1 MSVDFR
7 QRTPSEYLKIIRR
20 RKWLIILP
28 VIALT
33 AAVSWVV
40 YRLPDLYESTTLI
53 VVRSSTLPTSVV
65 PTSTEDNITRQLTSI
80 SQVVTSRTSLEP
92 LVEKYELYKTERL
105 RGEAME
111 SIIARMRDKDIKVE
125 VNTSRNDITNGFNI
139 TFRGRDPRVVQA
151 VTQELAG
158 KYTSE
163 QTRTTVNAGIAAK
176 TFIDNQVRE
185 KKEELDQLDKERL
198 DFMTQNV
205 GHLPSEAAAL
215 VSQLTDLREQQK
227 SLLTEVGRLQDRR
240 SASVNQLALLRK
252 NREQTQIDVATDTT
266 DPKTTLAW
274 SQLASRKAALEGEL
288 TRLKQEYRDVHPDV
302 IAKQKEVDLVKQDMD
317 DMITEW
323 KQKIKDKEEKL
334 AGRPDFAA
342 SGVEQDIKLA
352 DGEIKRLQGILEG
365 NDKQIAG
372 LIERIN
378 HVPGAE
384 VELGRIEREYQT
396 KKTAYDQLLGQQQK
410 IALGADAA
418 SQQQGESIE
427 VVDPANLPSKPV
439 APKRLM
445 LSAIGIAV
453 GLAVGLL
460 LTGIFEVPRL
470 LTIQTS
476 EDVRHYTGLPVL
488 IAVPELLTPQEA
500 RAIPRRRRLLLAA
513 GFAVTVISI
522 PVLALA
528 FKLTHIFEILMQA
541 SGRSS

>member
-7 QRTPSEYLKIIRR
+7 QRTPGEYFKILQR

-53 VVRSSTLPTSVV
+53 VVRSSTLPTGVV
-65 PTSTEDNITRQLTSI
+65 PTSGEDNITRQLTAI

-92 LVEKYELYKTERL
+92 LVEKYELYKAERA

-111 SIIARMRDKDIKVE
+111 SIIQQMRVKDIKVE

-158 KYTSE
+158 KYISE
-163 QTRTTVNAGIAAK
+163 QTKARVNAGTSAV
-176 TFIDNQVRE
+176 TFIDNQVRQA
-185 KKEELDQLDKERL
+185 KEELDQLDKARL
-198 DFMTQNV
+198 DFMTANV
-205 GHLPSEAAAL
+205 GHLPSEATAL

-240 SASVNQLALLRK
+240 SGSVNQLALLKKATEQRK
-252 NREQTQIDVATDTT
+252 IDVATDTT
-266 DPKTTLAW
+266 DPKTTLGW
-274 SQLASRKAALEGEL
+274 SQLVSRKAQLEGEL
-288 TRLKQEYRDVHPDV
+288 TALQQQYTSKHPDV
-302 IAKQKEVDLVKQDMD
+302 ISKQKEVEQVQRSMD
-317 DMITEW
+317 DMIAEW
-323 KQKIKDKEEKL
+323 KQKIKDKEERLKASPDL
-334 AGRPDFAA
+334 ASA
-342 SGVEQDIKLA
+342 GVEQDIKLA
-352 DGEIKRLQGILEG
+352 DGEIKRLQGIIDA
-365 NDKQIAG
+365 NDKQIGG

-378 HVPGAE
+378 NVPGAE

-396 KKTAYDQLLGQQQK
+396 KKTAYDQLLQKQQG
-410 IALGADAA
+410 ITLGADAA
-418 SQQQGESIE
+418 SQLQGEGIE
-427 VVDPANLPSKPV
+427 VVDPANLPSQPV
-439 APKRLM
+439 APKRLV
-445 LSAIGIAV
+445 LAAIGVGV
-453 GLAVGLL
+453 GLALGLL
-460 LTGIFEVPRL
+460 LTGIFEIPRL
-470 LTIQTS
+470 LTIQSS

-500 RAIPRRRRLLLAA
+500 RAIPRRRRMLLAA

-528 FKLTHIFEILMQA
+528 LKLTHVFEFLMQS
-541 SGRSS
+541 SGRS